1 MRKDVKKL
9 LKILLVII
17 ALIVMGYIMIAVWIL
32 GPALKQSNITKRLED
47 EGSVVSLLED
57 CKEMLAAENA
67 WNPSIDYNYV
77 YYFKSG
83 RCPSSDKLQNVE
95 QVQKEFCDRVAKED
109 PSLHNFYVNNI
120 NGGRLCPSNKS
131 DNNSTQQN

>member
-1 MRKDVKKL
+1 MKKL
-9 LKILLVII
+9 IKFLLIIVAVLGISFFGFMFWVAIKIVS
-17 ALIVMGYIMIAVWIL
+17 
-32 GPALKQSNITKRLED
+32 PAGTTNLEK
-47 EGSVVSLLED
+47 EGSKVSLLVD
-57 CKEMLAAENA
+57 CKEMLMAENA
-67 WNPSIDYNYV
+67 WNPSINYNYV

-109 PSLHNFYVNNI
+109 PNLHNFYVNNI
-120 NGGRLCPSNKS
+120 HGGHLCPSDKS